1 MLTKRLADV
10 TGVRQVTRTD
20 LHLVGEPYC
29 RVLELLDRPELRRS
43 DDQSQTIAAI
53 AQPAQSGVL
62 TLKAG
67 MPLALQLTGPDYPS
81 YVYVDY
87 FTADGR
93 VYHLL
98 PTASLSDH
106 RLRPNERLTIGGQNG
121 RGVKATIGPPFG
133 LDLVVA
139 LASDV
144 PLWAQA
150 RPVAESADA
159 YLAGL
164 AAATVAEE
172 HRARADPADRVLVLP
187 DPNDGRM
194 TGPPTPMSPSG
205 SAISVRFSPLRP
217 DFLLLDSG
225 PGVSPSSPRTPLCT
239 SAIVLRPPGP
249 WKIDGL
255 ALAGRGRSALA
266 SASGLSSTPSMKS

>member
-1 MLTKRLADV
+1 MQAPDPRRALSEAVLTIECGRVEANFDAESGVVRLSGHVRSPEEREMLSKRLADV
-10 TGVRQVTRTD
+10 TGVRQVNRTD

-67 MPLALQLTGPDYPS
+67 MPLALQLAGPDYPS

-106 RLRPNERLTIGGQNG
+106 RLRPGERLAVGGRNG
-121 RGVKATIGPPFG
+121 RGVRATIGPPFG
-133 LDLVVA
+133 LDIVVA
-139 LASDV
+139 LASDA

-159 YLAGL
+159 YLADL
-164 AAATVAEE
+164 AAVIAEE
-172 HRARADPADRVLVLP
+172 HRRE
-187 DPNDGRM
+187 
-194 TGPPTPMSPSG
+194 PTRRIEYSYYL
-205 SAISVRFSPLRP
+205 IQ
-217 DFLLLDSG
+217 
-225 PGVSPSSPRTPLCT
+225 T
-239 SAIVLRPPGP
+239 SE
-249 WKIDGL
+249 K
-255 ALAGRGRSALA
+255 
-266 SASGLSSTPSMKS
+266 